1 MCDRNEVFFFLFC
14 AALAQDFTHC
24 SSDSEQQLTQKD
36 KVLWKGE
43 SQGSRQEQG
52 LSTPSVTLVSLQIGF
67 VLVNE
72 GEGGRRRKGTQ
83 ARKKGR
89 ENGAALVHVW
99 IPGTPAMCASSNTS
113 CDLGWSCFF
122 LILLFLFFFFF
133 CLL

>member
-1 MCDRNEVFFFLFC
+1 MTGMRVFFLFC

-52 LSTPSVTLVSLQIGF
+52 LSAPSVTLVSLQIGF

-72 GEGGRRRKGTQ
+72 GEGEKEKRHTSKKERERKRCCFGSCLDSWC
-83 ARKKGR
+83 ARPCVR
-89 ENGAALVHVW
+89 QVTLVV
-99 IPGTPAMCASSNTS
+99 T
-113 CDLGWSCFF
+113 
-122 LILLFLFFFFF
+122 
-133 CLL
+133 